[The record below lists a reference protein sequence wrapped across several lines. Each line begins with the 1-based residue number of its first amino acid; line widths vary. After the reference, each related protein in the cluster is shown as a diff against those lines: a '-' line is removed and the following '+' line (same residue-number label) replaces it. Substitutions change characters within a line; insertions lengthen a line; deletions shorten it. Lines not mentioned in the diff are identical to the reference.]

1 MNVFQC
7 IAAHQH
13 TNGIFICE
21 PGEPIRRCPWW
32 ASSEPASILIYAC
45 GYVFCFCQYSAACE
59 KEVGIDFVSVTMA
72 RSVIP
77 LAIFIWLCMVVV
89 GGQGKLKN
97 IVADLCWYAI
107 E

>member
-13 TNGIFICE
+13 TNGIVICE

-32 ASSEPASILIYAC
+32 GASEPASMFIYAG

-59 KEVGIDFVSVTMA
+59 KEIGIDFVSVAMA
-72 RSVIP
+72 GSVVV
-77 LAIFIWLCMVVV
+77 LAIVIWLCMIVI
-89 GGQGKLKN
+89 GGQCKLKN
-97 IVADLCWYAI
+97 VVSDLCWYAI